1 MLIRTVNLNSGG
13 MKGDADE
20 DESEVGMA
28 LSCAFILSLVVQL
41 PYLTFFSKL
50 LMFPPEIP

>member
-1 MLIRTVNLNSGG
+1 